1 MSEWFT
7 QLEEVAYSVVE
18 YIPLVGTVYSLKRAT
33 IAYNARDWTR
43 HWQSL
48 GNFLESSVRDIILFK
63 DIAEPTTVA
72 LIHTMAESLTDKL
85 IEIYHHEP
93 KRPEVKITQKLD
105 KQLGHVLIAES
116 SKGRSK
122 REVFGGKAKGVHHF
136 HGAVFTGTITH
147 PEYAPKGE
155 KIRLDIPHGF
165 HDGAGVT
172 FTWKWTINRAGKKNA
187 PAATYGRIKLI
198 SGTPT
203 RFELSSHKG
212 AGWEGY
218 NFSGE
223 INSKDKIKA
232 TTTVGGR
239 NIPPIDFTRLAGT

>member
-1 MSEWFT
+1 MSQWFT
-7 QLEEVAYSVVE
+7 QLEDVAYSVVE
-18 YIPLVGTVYSLKRAT
+18 YIPLVGTVYSLERAG
-33 IAYNARDWTR
+33 IAYNERDWTR

-105 KQLGHVLIAES
+105 KQRGHVLIAES

-122 REVFGGKAKGVHHF
+122 EKSSEAK
-136 HGAVFTGTITH
+136 
-147 PEYAPKGE
+147 PRGE
-155 KIRLDIPHGF
+155 MVRLDIPDGLR
-165 HDGAGVT
+165 DGAAVT
-172 FTWKWTINRAGKKNA
+172 FTWYWTTNYYGKKNVPEA
-187 PAATYGRIKLI
+187 SYGRIKLI

-203 RFELSSHKG
+203 KFELYNLKG
-212 AGWEGY
+212 AGVAGY
-218 NFSGE
+218 DFSGE
-223 INSKDKIKA
+223 VISKDKIKA
-232 TTTVGGR
+232 TTTVGGTKT
-239 NIPPIDFTRLAGT
+239 PIDFTRLATT